1 MRRSASRLLYGV
13 CMTLNHMT
21 KQWAKFAV
29 LSMALVSAPGAVW
42 AGGSS
47 APSTVP
53 PCKPHDGGA
62 GMTFKETAPQT
73 YEVTTPKD
81 EREPHCYFTKARIVP
96 AFRDG
101 QGVGLKL
108 FNIQPDSMY
117 AKAGL
122 RNGDVVMS
130 LNGMPLSPAQK
141 ALETYEKVKTAP
153 KIDAEVERDGKRLHL
168 TYVVV
173 RKDVDAKR

>member
-1 MRRSASRLLYGV
+1 
-13 CMTLNHMT
+13 
-21 KQWAKFAV
+21 
-29 LSMALVSAPGAVW
+29 
-42 AGGSS
+42 
-47 APSTVP
+47 
-53 PCKPHDGGA
+53 
-62 GMTFKETAPQT
+62 
-73 YEVTTPKD
+73 VTTPKD
-81 EREPHCYFTKARIVP
+81 EREPHCYFTNARIVP

-173 RKDVDAKR
+173 RKDK